1 MEAFHAHGTFYADR
15 LAGVSAWQDIPPL
28 SKQALREM
36 PVSADETLHET
47 RSSGTSG
54 VQVLIQNSASERRF
68 RQALAYRP
76 FLFYGLDRLDDN
88 RVRQIIFVDGT
99 AIDPVDKQQ
108 WPFEFDGR
116 TYLTWRVGI
125 AAVPEQ
131 ILGLLQSVQ
140 PQVIRG
146 LTSGIVRF
154 AEEVAA
160 RLDGLGVQVVST
172 SGEQLAPG
180 WRTLLSDAFAA
191 PLLDRYG
198 ATETGSIAW
207 QCPYCDDYHANS
219 DELIL
224 EESPEGLLA
233 TPLFIE
239 SQPMLRYQL
248 GDRVELLA
256 AEHDCRIRLP
266 KLRILEGR
274 RDDWLID
281 GAGRKVSP
289 LSFQFEKVVGLI
301 AWRVHQLQAGDL
313 KLYFDAEHGSSDSD
327 LRQQLASQ
335 LTTIVPGRNYE
346 LLAGIW
352 RLEHG
357 GKFKRVVSDFDP
369 ALRN

>member
-1 MEAFHAHGTFYADR
+1 MEAFRTHSTFYANR

-28 SKQALREM
+28 SKQALRGL
-36 PVSADETLHET
+36 PVSAAEPLHET
-47 RSSGTSG
+47 RTSGTTG
-54 VQVLIQNSASERRF
+54 VQVLIQNNTAERRF

-76 FLFYGLDRLDDN
+76 FLFYQLDELDDN

-99 AIDPVDKQQ
+99 AIDAVDKQQ
-108 WPFEFDGR
+108 WPFEFGGR

-125 AAVPEQ
+125 AASPEQ
-131 ILGLLQSVQ
+131 ILGLLKAVQ

-172 SGEQLAPG
+172 SGEQLTPA

-198 ATETGSIAW
+198 ATETGPIAW

-239 SQPMLRYQL
+239 SQPLLRYPL
-248 GDRVELLA
+248 GDRVELPD

-266 KLRILEGR
+266 KLRILAGR
-274 RDDWLID
+274 RDDWLVD

-289 LSFQFEKVVGLI
+289 LSFQFEKVPGLI

-313 KLYFDAEHGSSDSD
+313 KLYFDAEHGSSDSE
-327 LRQQLASQ
+327 LREQLASQ
-335 LTTIVPGRNYE
+335 LTTIVPGRGYE
-346 LLAGIW
+346 LFAGIW

-357 GKFKRVVSDFDP
+357 GKFKRVVSDFDET
-369 ALRN
+369 LRN